1 MATNY
6 QSPDKAHDLFFKQ
19 AMSEKQVARE
29 FFESHLPG
37 NLLAVIN
44 LNTLELQPGSFIDD
58 HRKETIAD
66 MLFRADIE
74 GKEAYLY
81 LLVEHQSK
89 PDKLMPFRILRYT
102 YNIISKH
109 LNDTKDDKIPLVYPL
124 VVYHGTTPWR
134 YSTDIKT
141 LVDAPRELVDT
152 YFLKPFS
159 LIDLNR
165 IEDDLLK
172 DKVWSGVMGLTLKHI
187 LARNIEYYFKD
198 ILDLIK
204 KINESEPYQ
213 SKEFIKNVLVYIV
226 DRGDLVNKKAFF
238 DSITTE
244 LSPELGEKIMTI
256 AEQLR
261 AEGRQEGRNQRDL
274 EIIERMLSANMEFS
288 LIEKITGLSSAKI
301 QEIIEQH

>member
-1 MATNY
+1 MTTNY

-29 FFESHLPG
+29 FFEAHLPG
-37 NLLAVIN
+37 NLLSVIN
-44 LNTLELQPGSFIDD
+44 LNKLELQPGSFIDD

-74 GKEAYLY
+74 GQVAYLY
-81 LLVEHQSK
+81 LLFEHQST
-89 PDKLMPFRILRYT
+89 PDKLMPFRVLRYT

-109 LNDTKDDKIPLVYPL
+109 LNETKIDKIPLVYPL
-124 VVYHGTTPWR
+124 VVYQGPTPWK
-134 YSTDIKT
+134 YSTDINS
-141 LVDAPRELVDT
+141 LVDAPKSLVDK
-152 YFLKPFS
+152 YFLKPFT

-165 IEDDLLK
+165 IEDEILK
-172 DKVWSGVMGLTLKHI
+172 RKVWSGVMELTMKHV

-198 ILDLIK
+198 ILELII
-204 KINESEPYQ
+204 KINKSEKNHG
-213 SKEFIKNVLVYIV
+213 KEFIKNVLVYIV
-226 DRGDLVNKKAFF
+226 DRGDLVNKKTFF

-261 AEGRQEGRNQRDL
+261 QEGREQRDV
-274 EIIERMLSANMEFS
+274 EIIERMISANMEFS

-301 QEIIEQH
+301 HELIEQH